1 MDSGTITNGAENG
14 TGNGTGSENLTKKL
28 SEISSKEEKQELE
41 DKLRKLEDEFRA
53 FRAQRNLYLQDKAS
67 INTIPP
73 TLKSYSRQGSRYV
86 KKVQYMIRHFDLKR
100 YD

>member
-1 MDSGTITNGAENG
+1 ML
-14 TGNGTGSENLTKKL
+14 NLN
-28 SEISSKEEKQELE
+28 
-41 DKLRKLEDEFRA
+41 RHNAYRA